1 MSVGLA
7 VGFDNLVDKSRSL
20 WIYNQK
26 PYLGF
31 IVSVLNF

>member
-7 VGFDNLVDKSRSL
+7 IGFDNLVDKNKSV

-26 PYLGF
+26 PYIGLVIG
-31 IVSVLNF
+31 IANF